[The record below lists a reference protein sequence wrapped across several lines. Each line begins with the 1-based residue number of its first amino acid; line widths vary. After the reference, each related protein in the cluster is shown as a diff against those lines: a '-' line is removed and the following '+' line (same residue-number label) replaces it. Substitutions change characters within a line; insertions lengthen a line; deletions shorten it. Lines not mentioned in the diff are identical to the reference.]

1 MAWFT
6 EHWDDVVLWA
16 VTTGLAT
23 LAVWVRQK
31 LKATKNRQD
40 AINDGVKAI
49 LHDRIY
55 QAHGWYMRQ
64 GYCSL
69 EDKKNIEYLFT
80 PYRNLGGNGTGE
92 RAYDDIMA
100 LPTEP
105 EKKAEK
111 REEEEE

>member
-1 MAWFT
+1 MAEWVET
-6 EHWDDVVLWA
+6 YWQDILLWA

-23 LAVWVRQK
+23 LAVWVRQR
-31 LKATKNRQD
+31 LKATKTKQD

-55 QAHGWYMRQ
+55 QAHGYYTRK
-64 GYCSL
+64 GYCPL
-69 EDKKNIEYLFT
+69 EAKKNIEYLFT

-92 RAYDDIMA
+92 QAYKDIMR

-105 EKKAEK
+105 EED
-111 REEEEE
+111 